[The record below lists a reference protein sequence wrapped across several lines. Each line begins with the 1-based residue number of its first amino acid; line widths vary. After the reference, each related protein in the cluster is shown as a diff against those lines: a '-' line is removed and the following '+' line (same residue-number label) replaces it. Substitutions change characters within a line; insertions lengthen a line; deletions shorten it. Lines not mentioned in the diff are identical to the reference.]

1 MKEIFLGKLPVM
13 VQGEEPL
20 GEELIAKLEQYALDK
35 KLPAYEVVTN
45 SDGNSVAQ
53 QLTK

>member
-1 MKEIFLGKLPVM
+1 MNEIFLGKLPVM
-13 VQGEEPL
+13 IQGEEPL
-20 GEELIAKLEQYALDK
+20 GEELIDKLEQYALDK
-35 KLPAYEVVTN
+35 KLLAYEVVTN

>member
-1 MKEIFLGKLPVM
+1 MNEIFLGKLPAT

-20 GEELIAKLEQYALDK
+20 GEELIAMLEQYALNK
-35 KLPAYEVVTN
+35 ELPAYEVVTN